1 MFALIKKQIIMSDQR
16 AAAERLG
23 NQKSANQQQEQE
35 EELTTTT
42 PMRRVLTVQ
51 IRNEEEATQK
61 SVLEIVEKVFVSV
74 LETSEIRAY
83 DVTVTKENDDKE
95 KITYT
100 YKAPAPSFPFVP
112 RSIGRL
118 SETGVCEV
126 TEVVVCDYE
135 KNKLENFCETKG
147 MLFADMFVVE
157 SFVGLQKISGN
168 SRAVVCV
175 VDVRLRWLKRL
186 DTQRWMEGLVTKAT
200 EMKIRK
206 KYEILMKRVASEL
219 SATAT
224 MTRNDLRKDL
234 EFILRQNVNYLFC
247 VLVSILIF
255 CLGFCLGGIDSSLSA
270 LWKI

>member
-1 MFALIKKQIIMSDQR
+1 MSSDQRGR
-16 AAAERLG
+16 AAAERMG
-23 NQKSANQQQEQE
+23 NQKSANEQQERE
-35 EELTTTT
+35 EEMTITT

-51 IRNEEEATQK
+51 IRKEEEATQK

-83 DVTVTKENDDKE
+83 DVTVTKEND
-95 KITYT
+95 KITYK

-112 RSIGRL
+112 KSIGKL

-157 SFVGLQKISGN
+157 SFVRLDKIS
-168 SRAVVCV
+168 
-175 VDVRLRWLKRL
+175 
-186 DTQRWMEGLVTKAT
+186 
-200 EMKIRK
+200 
-206 KYEILMKRVASEL
+206 VAAKL
-219 SATAT
+219 SATAK
-224 MTRNDLRKDL
+224 MTRNDLRNDL

>member
-1 MFALIKKQIIMSDQR
+1 MSSDQRGR

-23 NQKSANQQQEQE
+23 NQKSANEQQERE
-35 EELTTTT
+35 EEMTITT

-83 DVTVTKENDDKE
+83 DVTVTKEND

-112 RSIGRL
+112 KSIGRL

-157 SFVGLQKISGN
+157 SFVRLEKISGN

-219 SATAT
+219 SATAK
-224 MTRNDLRKDL
+224 MTRNDLRNDL

-247 VLVSILIF
+247 VLVSTLIF

>member
-1 MFALIKKQIIMSDQR
+1 M
-16 AAAERLG
+16 
-23 NQKSANQQQEQE
+23 
-35 EELTTTT
+35 
-42 PMRRVLTVQ
+42 
-51 IRNEEEATQK
+51 
-61 SVLEIVEKVFVSV
+61 
-74 LETSEIRAY
+74 
-83 DVTVTKENDDKE
+83 TVTKEND

-112 RSIGRL
+112 KSIGRL

-157 SFVGLQKISGN
+157 SFVRLDKISGN
-168 SRAVVCV
+168 SCAVVCV

-224 MTRNDLRKDL
+224 MTRNDLRNDL